1 MTRNQKMIKNKII
14 MFSLAKG
21 QNEINFM
28 ENRVNRSY
36 FTAALVAISH
46 KLFYL
51 LYSKN
56 FSYCAL
62 EI

>member
-1 MTRNQKMIKNKII
+1 